1 MRKALLVLFCSIS
14 IVASATDYYVSSSG
28 NDSSDGRSST
38 TPWQSITKVNS
49 ALPGLNPGDRI
60 LFRRGDTFYGK
71 VRITRS
77 GISGNPITLGAYGT
91 GSEPVITGFTTING
105 WNNYGNGIYSFS
117 LSCESQPNMVTVNGS
132 VTPIGRW
139 PNSGYLSV
147 DSYGSNTSIY
157 DSELPGSPDW
167 TGAEVVI
174 RKNLYIWDRNKITD
188 HSGSSI
194 YYTSGSDYAPENGNG
209 YFIQNSTRALDKL
222 GEWSFSDGNF
232 YMYFGSAS
240 PSNYTVKVS
249 SADVII
255 ALDNANYITIEN
267 LSIEGANVNAVQIRN
282 SDYVTVQNCRINY
295 TGDIAIYG
303 PWHLTSPYCT
313 IANNYISNSNNNA
326 IYFSGDHTYAT
337 ISGNNIM
344 NTGTIIGMGGNGDA
358 TYIGMNIFGANSTI
372 RNNKIENS
380 GYAAINFA
388 GNYSSVSNN
397 FINGFNLVK
406 NDGGGIYTFV
416 GYGTPYKGL
425 KIVQNIVLNG
435 IGYADALPDGAGQS
449 ICGIYLDDQS
459 EDVTVTGNTVANCN
473 SGGLYLHNSHEI
485 TVRDNTLF
493 NNGSGR
499 IDYGSQLLIV
509 HDGISPDDPIR
520 NISMSGNILFSKT
533 ATQLTMA
540 FSTRDNDIPQFGS
553 ADNNYF
559 ARPLNDNQTIRTWS
573 GGWYGSAV
581 NRSLS
586 SWQSFTGQDQHSGI
600 SPISLSDESRI
611 RFEYNPTE
619 SNQVVSLDGSYIDV
633 KGAKYSGSLTLA
645 PYTSVVLM
653 VDPNP
658 SAPPATP
665 AFVSASVENSA
676 PTVIEMNY
684 NLSLANIIPATS
696 AFSVQVNS
704 AARNVTSVTISGT
717 RVRLTLASP
726 VASGNTVKVS
736 YTPPSSNPIQTPAGG
751 KAASISGQN
760 VTNNVTPPAVPAFT
774 GATVENAAPSVVVLN
789 FSLSLA
795 GITPAASAFAVNVN
809 SAARA
814 VSSVFV
820 SGTQVKLTLA
830 SPVANGNTVTVA
842 YTKPSTS
849 PLQTTA
855 GGQAAGFSAQSV
867 KNNVSASVT
876 PPSVVTPPATTNTP
890 PVVTINYVKAINSG
904 FVGTLNASGS
914 YDANKD
920 NLTYTWK
927 APANIPVSSVNGPV
941 IQYLAPVVDSKQTF
955 DFTLVV
961 SDGKSPQTKVIPVEI
976 VPYQPQLESAEIIA
990 IETDES
996 QSSSQPYNMVDG
1008 NIGTTWAVQG
1018 RDQWIILELKTA
1030 FSIQHVKL
1038 AFQPNQKREFYFD
1051 VYGSNDKETWEPI
1064 LSKTSSCAFSGNLQV
1079 FDFPASKAE
1088 REFKYVKVVGQG
1100 NSTDQWNYIAEFRI
1114 FGFRYRNP
1122 SYEEQI
1128 VKIYPN
1134 PASEIVNVKID
1145 EPSFVPDFI
1154 NILTLTGKII
1164 YTNIIEPDKRLLQIP
1179 VNFKKG
1185 IYLIQMGKGSITMF
1199 SQKLVIAN

>member
-1 MRKALLVLFCSIS
+1 MLFLCSLNI
-14 IVASATDYYVSSSG
+14 IASATDYYISSSG
-28 NDSSDGRSST
+28 NDAANGLSSS
-38 TPWQSITKVNS
+38 TPWQSINKVNS
-49 ALPGLNPGDRI
+49 ISSGLRGGDRL
-60 LFRRGDTFYGK
+60 LFRRGDTFKGSLELGS
-71 VRITRS
+71 S
-77 GISGNPITLGAYGT
+77 GASGSPITIGAYGT
-91 GSEPVITGFTTING
+91 GENPVISGFTQVSG
-105 WNNYGNGIYSFS
+105 WTSYGNGIYYRS
-117 LSCESQPNMVTVNGS
+117 LSCESNPNIVLVNGKN
-132 VTPIGRW
+132 TPIGKW
-139 PNSGYLSV
+139 PNSGFIPI
-147 DSYGSNTSIY
+147 DSHVSNTSVTG
-157 DSELPGSPDW
+157 SELPSYPTW
-167 TGAEVVI
+167 TGGEVVI
-174 RKNLYIWDRNKITD
+174 RKSQHVWDRNRITN
-188 HSGSSI
+188 HSGTTI
-194 YYTSGSDYAPENGNG
+194 YYQSGSDYHAEDG
-209 YFIQNSTRALDKL
+209 YGFFIQNHISTLDQV
-222 GEWSFSDGNF
+222 GEWYYDGEDF
-232 YMYFGSAS
+232 YMYFGSNN
-240 PSNYTVKVS
+240 PENYNVKVS
-249 SADVII
+249 SIDQLLF
-255 ALDNANYITIEN
+255 LDANSNITIDN
-267 LSIEGANVNAVQIRN
+267 LAFEGANVYAVQVKN
-282 SDYVTVQNCRINY
+282 SANVTIQNCRISFIGK
-295 TGDIAIYG
+295 TGIFG
-303 PWHLTSPYCT
+303 PWWGDAPYCR
-313 IANNYISNSNNNA
+313 IANNVIDNCNNNGIQLA
-326 IYFSGDHTYAT
+326 GDHPNAT
-337 ISGNNIM
+337 VTGNTLTN
-344 NTGTIIGMGGNGDA
+344 NGLIIGMGDSGDG
-358 TYIGMNIFGANSTI
+358 TYMAINVVADNVSIISNTI
-372 RNNKIENS
+372 RNT
-380 GYAAINFA
+380 GYIGVYFG
-388 GNYSSVSNN
+388 GNNASVSNN
-397 FINGFNLVK
+397 VISDFDLVK
-406 NDGGGIYTFV
+406 NDGGAIYTWN
-416 GYGTPYKGL
+416 GTGAAVSGL
-425 KIVQNIVLNG
+425 KITGNIIMNGVGFGEATPDKSVL
-435 IGYADALPDGAGQS
+435 AL
-449 ICGIYLDDQS
+449 GIYMDERS
-459 EDVTVTGNTVANCN
+459 RNVTISKNTIFNCSASGIFLHNAHEINITENTV
-473 SGGLYLHNSHEI
+473 Y
-485 TVRDNTLF
+485 

-499 IDYGSQLLIV
+499 KDHGSQILFV
-509 HDGISPDDPIR
+509 HDGYSPDDPIR
-520 NISMSGNILFSKT
+520 NINMTNNIFFARTDEQALLAFCT
-533 ATQLTMA
+533 A
-540 FSTRDNDIPQFGS
+540 DNDIPSFGS
-553 ADNNYF
+553 ADYNYF
-559 ARPLNDNQTIRTWS
+559 ARPLDNSSMARTWS
-573 GGWYGSAV
+573 QGWYSQQY

-586 SWQSFTGQDQHSGI
+586 NWQSFTDQDWNSKP
-600 SPISLSDESRI
+600 SPISLSDVNKI
-611 RFEYNPTE
+611 RFEYNA
-619 SNQVVSLDGSYIDV
+619 SNSNKVVSLDGSYIDV

-645 PYTSVVLM
+645 PYSSVVLM

-676 PTVIEMNY
+676 PSVIEMNY

-736 YTPPSSNPIQTPAGG
+736 YTAPSSNPIQTPAGG

-760 VTNNVTPPAVPAFT
+760 VTNNVTPPPVPAFT

-855 GGQAAGFSAQSV
+855 GGQAATFSAQPV
-867 KNNVSASVT
+867 TNNVSATVT
-876 PPSVVTPPATTNTP
+876 PPSVVTPPAATNTP

-996 QSSSQPYNMVDG
+996 QSSSQPYNIVDG

-1134 PASEIVNVKID
+1134 PATEIVNVKID

-1199 SQKLVIAN
+1199 SQKLVVAN